1 MSDLEMLFKEISG
14 NVVGF
19 TTVDN
24 NTSWESEI
32 DRKIANLQIRLCEI
46 ESKVDKILEKGVDSI
61 DEKDR

>member
-14 NVVGF
+14 NAVGF
-19 TTVDN
+19 TTVD

>member
-1 MSDLEMLFKEISG
+1 MSDLGTLFNEMSA

-19 TTVDN
+19 TNVDH
-24 NTSWESEI
+24 TSWESEI

>member
-1 MSDLEMLFKEISG
+1 MSGMEALFKEMMG
-14 NVVGF
+14 NDVGF
-19 TTVDN
+19 TNVD